1 MSSLIEE
8 QSYISNL
15 ISINKNLRDQLE
27 LLYKLISKKI
37 IIDTGN
43 NNIYLNKLIQLI
55 NELETLKSNLSIQM
69 KTQNDIM
76 TSFLTQSE
84 RNRNKYE
91 QIIQEHNETIQSL
104 QSQIEEISNDN
115 IIANNKVVIIEKENT
130 KLINQLIES
139 KASQKKIIE
148 SNSQLAKENEKLKE
162 EKLQLTSEIS
172 SNELMIE
179 EMNIKIDELSSAMK
193 EMEEKYKKKIQQ
205 KNMII
210 ATIDKQLQEYEH
222 KQLKDNDEDKEI
234 NDDE

>member
-15 ISINKNLRDQLE
+15 ISINKNLRDQVE

-37 IIDTGN
+37 IIDTGK

-69 KTQNDIM
+69 KTQTDIM

-91 QIIQEHNETIQSL
+91 EIIQEHNETIQSL
-104 QSQIEEISNDN
+104 QSQIEEISNEN
-115 IIANNKVVIIEKENT
+115 IIANNKIVIIEKENT
-130 KLINQLIES
+130 KLINQLTES
-139 KASQKKIIE
+139 K
-148 SNSQLAKENEKLKE
+148 SQLAKENEKLKE
-162 EKLQLTSEIS
+162 EKVQLTSEIS

-222 KQLKDNDEDKEI
+222 KQLKDNNEDKEI